1 MEITIPSPR
10 PPTMRMYAYAYVC
23 PVTLHLQYPVSPTSP
38 IHTYIHIKY
47 VDILY
52 PTILPAKQEKGNLPT
67 YLLGQAGW
75 SAVRSGGR
83 KEGQGRGNNG
93 REA

>member
-23 PVTLHLQYPVSPTSP
+23 PVTYSYAAPAISTSP
-38 IHTYIHIKY
+38 IHTYIHVQY
-47 VDILY
+47 VYILY